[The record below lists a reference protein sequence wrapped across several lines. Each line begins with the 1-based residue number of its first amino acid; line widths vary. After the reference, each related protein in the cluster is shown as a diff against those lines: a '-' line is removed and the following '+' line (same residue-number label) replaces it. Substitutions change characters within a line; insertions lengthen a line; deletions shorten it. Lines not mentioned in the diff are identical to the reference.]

1 MSALTDLPATQ
12 EKEVLIMSTVPSVLT
27 EPLSI
32 MEADTLNSSYRPVH
46 LSLSDLAD
54 RVRHAQVRDKV
65 SQSAPG
71 FFFGEATQSPT
82 PGPITNA
89 LVKCRTALVL
99 DIEGTQ
105 VPADA
110 PARVARLPWASL
122 TYGSPTYRSVSPRW
136 RVIIP
141 SKDPLSPGDTARAT
155 WWVIHSLGA
164 EEWVDPVCD
173 QAARRYFAP
182 LIATDNG
189 EVGLLELEGLP
200 CHLAEG
206 SSGRWFS
213 MSDVPEAFEPPAE
226 ASANASRPFR
236 GRRQDPRDRDDV
248 YGAFARHYDLDTA
261 SERCSEWVGKPLPYE
276 HVKENTWRWVG
287 ADGDGCNPDPSRPAL
302 VQFAQD
308 APLYFD
314 HAGSSPHAGQTLW
327 AFDIVASW
335 AFGPQAAR
343 DGRPDLDGEL
353 ARTLPPQERP
363 STKALLAY
371 IEEHMDQFPEIA
383 ADVFPTPAVS
393 QAQAPA
399 PADPEASAPPASA
412 ASTRTV
418 DEVRAKLSPLR
429 APSMTR
435 KLDTPGDREL
445 IAAHDPVMTSLVRD
459 VRTGKVGWLTPP
471 PGRRPTSQDAATAR
485 KVGYYPRSSED
496 LSLVR
501 DYVSSTY
508 ANRLVTADVAKLIL
522 DRAVSSARPHDD
534 FAEYLDALP
543 AWDGV
548 PRLDRWHAGVVDDPD
563 DRLALR
569 RFVISLVARTRR
581 PGCKV
586 GWIPVLIGAQ
596 DTLKTTTLEWLVGD
610 RCYQMQ
616 NLDEP
621 HLMEKLVRYP
631 LVIWDEFHLS
641 QSDRDPYVN
650 RAKAL
655 ITGSSD
661 MWHENYSTSESEAA
675 RMWVMAATTNAFDI
689 PSSMEGTRR
698 FMPVRIASDGG
709 PRGADG
715 GPLWRTE
722 ALREQIMA
730 EAVAAFEAGEPFT
743 LSDPTGREAQRR
755 ALSRVREASSEAE
768 DIARFLSQEWPSG
781 WCAASADARAFYR
794 RQRASTPTL
803 EVQGVPGELTLLP
816 VVTLRVLMQ
825 DALCLPS
832 SSWSSRRI
840 QIRVKAAL
848 MDLGWVPG
856 RRRIG
861 GTSTAVWLRP
871 APDPVLEATKLTA
884 EVAASA

>member
-1 MSALTDLPATQ
+1 MGTELSALT
-12 EKEVLIMSTVPSVLT
+12 
-27 EPLSI
+27 EPFPL
-32 MEADTLNSSYRPVH
+32 MEADRFNGGYRAVR

-65 SQSAPG
+65 TWSAPG
-71 FFFGEATQSPT
+71 IFLGEATQSPT
-82 PGPITNA
+82 GRPISLA
-89 LVKCRTALVL
+89 MVKCRTALVL
-99 DIEGTQ
+99 DVEGES

-122 TYGSPTYRSVSPRW
+122 MYGSPTYRSVSPRW

-141 SKDPLSPGDTARAT
+141 STDPLSPEDTVRAT
-155 WWVIHSLGA
+155 WWIIRALGA
-164 EEWVDPVCD
+164 QEWTDPTCD

-182 LIATDNG
+182 LIASSND
-189 EVGLLELEGLP
+189 EAGLIELEGLP
-200 CHLAEG
+200 CHLSEGAE
-206 SSGRWFS
+206 GRWFS
-213 MSDVPEAFEPPAE
+213 LADVPESFEPPA
-226 ASANASRPFR
+226 ASSPRPYR
-236 GRRQDPRDRDDV
+236 GRRQDPRGRSDV
-248 YGAFARHYDLDTA
+248 YGAFARRYDLDTA
-261 SERCSEWVGKPLPYE
+261 IERSEEWCGRRLPYE
-276 HVKENTWRWVG
+276 HVKENSWRWTG
-287 ADGDGCNPDPSRPAL
+287 ADCDGEAAPGSQTL

-314 HAGSSPHAGQTLW
+314 HSSSSPHHGRTLW

-335 AFGPQAAR
+335 MYGPQAAR
-343 DGRPDLDGEL
+343 DGREDFDGES

-363 STKALLAY
+363 STRKLLEF
-371 IEEHMDQFPEIA
+371 IEEHPDLFPEIA
-383 ADVFPTPAVS
+383 DEVF
-393 QAQAPA
+393 
-399 PADPEASAPPASA
+399 SAPPASA
-412 ASTRTV
+412 DPADGRPSTDAASSDSDSTWTV
-418 DEVRAKLSPLR
+418 DEVRAKLSPLHT
-429 APSMTR
+429 PSLTR
-435 KLDTPGDREL
+435 KLDVPGDREL
-445 IAAHDPVMTSLVRD
+445 IVAHDPVLASLVRD
-459 VRTGKVGWLTPP
+459 VRTGKVGWRTPP
-471 PGRRPTSQDAATAR
+471 PGRRPTSQDTETAK
-485 KVGYYPRSSED
+485 KVGYYPRNGED

-501 DYVSSTY
+501 DYVSSVY
-508 ANRLVTADVAKLIL
+508 AGRLVTADVAKLIL

-543 AWDGV
+543 KWDGV
-548 PRLDRWHAGVVDDPD
+548 PRLGRWHAGVVDDPD
-563 DRLALR
+563 DMLAMR

-586 GWIPVLIGAQ
+586 GWIPVLVGAQ

-610 RCYQMQ
+610 RCYLMQ

-631 LVIWDEFHLS
+631 MVIWDEFHLS

-675 RMWVMAATTNAFDI
+675 RMWVMAATTNTFDI

-709 PRGADG
+709 PRRGDG
-715 GPLWRTE
+715 SPAWRTE
-722 ALREQIMA
+722 ALREQVLA

-743 LSDPTGREAQRR
+743 LSDPAGREAQRR
-755 ALSRVREASSEAE
+755 ALSRVREDAPESE

-803 EVQGVPGELTLLP
+803 EVQSVPGELTLLP
-816 VVTLRVLMQ
+816 VVTVKVLMQ
-825 DALCLPS
+825 DALCLPA
-832 SSWSSRRI
+832 SSWSSQKVRT
-840 QIRVKAAL
+840 RVKAAL
-848 MDLGWVPG
+848 KELGWAPG
-856 RRRIG
+856 KRRVG
-861 GTSTAVWLRP
+861 GVSTAVWLRP
-871 APDPVLEATKLTA
+871 DVDPVSEATQLTA
-884 EVAASA
+884 EAAAYHA

>member
-1 MSALTDLPATQ
+1 MS
-12 EKEVLIMSTVPSVLT
+12 MVPGVLT
-27 EPLSI
+27 EPIPL
-32 MEADTLNSSYRPVH
+32 MEAERFNSSYRAVR

-54 RVRHAQVRDKV
+54 RVRHAEVRDKV
-65 SQSAPG
+65 SRSAPG
-71 FFFGEATQSPT
+71 LFFGVATRSPT
-82 PGPITNA
+82 VGPVSKA
-89 LVKCRTALVL
+89 QVECRTALVL
-99 DIEGTQ
+99 DLEARDGGSMPAD
-105 VPADA
+105 VPA
-110 PARVARLPWASL
+110 RIARLPWASL

-136 RVIIP
+136 RAVIP
-141 SKDPLSPGDTARAT
+141 STDPLSEDDTARAT
-155 WWVIHSLGA
+155 WWVIHVLGA
-164 EEWVDPVCD
+164 AEWTDPTCD
-173 QAARRYFAP
+173 QVARRYFAP
-182 LIATDNG
+182 LIASDN
-189 EVGLLELEGLP
+189 EEAGLVELEGLP
-200 CHLAEG
+200 CHLSGG
-206 SSGRWFS
+206 SQGRWFS
-213 MSDVPEAFEPPAE
+213 MSDVPELFEPPAV
-226 ASANASRPFR
+226 ASPKSRR
-236 GRRQDPRDRDDV
+236 GRRRDPRARDDV

-261 SERCSEWVGKPLPYE
+261 IERCAEWFGRPLPYE
-276 HVKENTWRWVG
+276 HVKENSWRWAG
-287 ADGDGCNPDPSRPAL
+287 AADDGAGRPGSQAL

-314 HAGSSPHAGQTLW
+314 HAGSSPHHGETLW
-327 AFDIVASW
+327 VFDIVASW

-343 DGRPDLDGEL
+343 DGRADLDGES
-353 ARTLPPQERP
+353 AKTLPPQERP
-363 STKALLAY
+363 STKALLRY
-371 IEEHMDQFPEIA
+371 IEEHLDQFPEIA
-383 ADVFPTPAVS
+383 EETFPAPPAL
-393 QAQAPA
+393 PA
-399 PADPEASAPPASA
+399 PAAPDAVSEAPSLSAPSA
-412 ASTRTV
+412 PSTWTV
-418 DEVRAKLSPLR
+418 REVRAKLSPLR
-429 APSMTR
+429 TPSLTR
-435 KLDTPGDREL
+435 KLDAPGDREL

-459 VRTGKVGWLTPP
+459 VRTGKVGWSSPP
-471 PGRRPTSQDAATAR
+471 PGRRPTSNDAETAS
-485 KVGYYPRSSED
+485 KVGYYPRNGED

-501 DYVSSTY
+501 DYVSLTY
-508 ANRLVTADVAKLIL
+508 ANRLVTADVARLIL
-522 DRAVSSARPHDD
+522 DRAVSSARPHDE

-543 AWDGV
+543 KWDGV
-548 PRLDRWHAGVVDDPD
+548 PRLDRWHAGVVDDSD

-569 RFVISLVARTRR
+569 RFVVSLVARTRK
-581 PGCKV
+581 PGCEV

-596 DTLKTTTLEWLVGD
+596 DTLKTTTLKWLVGG

-621 HLMEKLVRYP
+621 HLMERLVRYP

-675 RMWVMAATTNAFDI
+675 RMWVMAATTNSFDI

-715 GPLWRTE
+715 APLWRTE

-743 LSDPTGREAQRR
+743 LSDREGREAQRR
-755 ALSRVREASSEAE
+755 ALARVREDAPEAE

-794 RQRASTPTL
+794 RQRAATPSL
-803 EVQGVPGELTLLP
+803 EVQGVPGELTLLS

-832 SSWSSRRI
+832 SSWSSRRV
-840 QIRVKAAL
+840 QMRVRAAL
-848 MDLGWVPG
+848 KALGWTQG

-871 APDPVLEATKLTA
+871 DPDPVREATRLTA
-884 EVAASA
+884 EAAAADA